1 MNTLAEEL
9 GHLKTHVNYPA
20 NKSQVLAAC
29 AGAHEG
35 RSSDEA
41 WMKEALPERTYTNP
55 TEVLSALLEKV

>member
-20 NKSQVLAAC
+20 NKSQILAAC
-29 AGAHEG
+29 AGMHEG

-41 WMKEALPERTYTNP
+41 WMKEALPERTYGNP
-55 TEVLSALLEKV
+55 TEVLSALLEKA